1 MNESN
6 FNRRDFLK
14 SACIGVG
21 ALSLSGCVDT
31 DKSKSADGGNEGGLP
46 SVDVLVIGSGG
57 AGLRAAVAVRKS
69 NPNLSVVVATKMMP
83 SRNATYQRRYEFQWR
98 RFIQASCLR
107 HRKGRRISRRSGCRD

>member
-1 MNESN
+1 MERKMSESN

-14 SACIGVG
+14 SACISVG

-57 AGLRAAVAVRKS
+57 AGLRAAVAVRK
-69 NPNLSVVVATKMMP
+69 K
-83 SRNATYQRRYEFQWR
+83 
-98 RFIQASCLR
+98 
-107 HRKGRRISRRSGCRD
+107 